1 MKKKLRSRARK
12 LYKQYL
18 KRRIKFKKN
27 HPYVIPVTAFL
38 TLFFLM
44 SLAMVSLN
52 ATTVGASDARI
63 VSVFAD
69 NKERTVVSRA
79 ETVGELLDK
88 LSIELRKEDVVEPA
102 KETAIYDDNFRV
114 TVYRA
119 RPIVIEDND
128 KRVVSFTVYQSPEL
142 IAEQA
147 GITIYPEDYAK
158 MERSEN
164 VLEDGIAA
172 EKVVI
177 DRATPVKINLYGN
190 EIATRTRSETIND
203 LLKEKNIQLL
213 EGDTLTPSGES
224 AVTENASIFVTRVG
238 KQIISVE
245 ESISFQTET
254 TLDPNQLDSFKQVTQ
269 AGVKGKKLVT
279 YEVELRNNVE
289 ISRKELQSVVAS
301 EPVTEKVIKGSKV
314 IYSNPSENVTLGQ
327 NIANEMGWGGEFSCI
342 YNIFQ
347 RESGW
352 DQTKR
357 NRSSGAYGIPQALP
371 GSKMGPGWE
380 SDPVVQIRWGIGYM
394 VSRYGSPCGAW
405 SFWQVNHWY

>member
-88 LSIELRKEDVVEPA
+88 LSIQLRKEDVVEPA
-102 KETAIYDDNFRV
+102 KETVIYDDNFRV

-119 RPIVIEDND
+119 RPIVIEDKD

-147 GITIYPEDYAK
+147 GIPIYPEDSAK

-190 EIATRTRSETIND
+190 EIATRTRSETINE

-245 ESISFQTET
+245 ESIAFQTEA
-254 TLDPNQLDSFKQVTQ
+254 TLDPNQLDSYKQVTQ
-269 AGVKGKKLVT
+269 AGVNGKKLVT

-327 NIANEMGWGGEFSCI
+327 SIANEMGWGGEFSCI

-357 NRSSGAYGIPQALP
+357 NRSSGAHGIPQALP

-394 VSRYGSPCGAW
+394 VSRYGSPCEAW
-405 SFWQVNHWY
+405 EFWQRNFWY